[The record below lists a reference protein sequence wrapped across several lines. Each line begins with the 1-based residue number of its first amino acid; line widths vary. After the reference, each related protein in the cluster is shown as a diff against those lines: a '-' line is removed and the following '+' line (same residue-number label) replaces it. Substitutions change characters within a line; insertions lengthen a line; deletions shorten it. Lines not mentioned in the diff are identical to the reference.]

1 MAGEGQFLDY
11 HVKTRSV
18 VDRVFIVFPEENPI
32 EGIPIEDSEQVPM
45 NDFMMFN
52 CRIPLTLFKTEEKG
66 KLKEVGEL
74 GEIGAA
80 CQMLSY
86 GKAGGIAEYKLNEI
100 ISIPLNIET
109 KEIKETNVSGKHASP
124 IILNLPQA
132 ISYAFVEFPSDLT
145 ALLGLPKILH
155 CVKFDV
161 AGLRKKYGLSDAM
174 LLQRGIDPAKC
185 TWTTYAEMQLPEWA
199 LTDRMQ
205 DLINLVENN
214 SRPIKVHCFSFTG
227 LQQITIKRS

>member
-1 MAGEGQFLDY
+1 VCVRKKEEMAGEGQFLDY

-52 CRIPLTLFKTEEKG
+52 CRIPLTLFKTEETG
-66 KLKEVGEL
+66 EV
-74 GEIGAA
+74 GAA

-100 ISIPLNIET
+100 ISIPLTIEV
-109 KEIKETNVSGKHASP
+109 KESKESGKHASP

-214 SRPIKVHCFSFTG
+214 SRPVKVHCFSFTG